1 MQDETTLEERIA
13 VLTTTDSGKSSQGT
27 AKELC
32 MGKTLIQ
39 NVIRDREEIIGK
51 YRHNDIY
58 NMHF

>member
-13 VLTTTDSGKSSQGT
+13 VLTTTYIGTSSQGT
-27 AKELC
+27 AKELG

-51 YRHNDIY
+51 YRHNDI
-58 NMHF
+58 